1 MILTWVSAVCFCQC
15 MNHTTFTK
23 SYVTLT
29 VPRLH
34 TFVSNYHLK
43 KQLKI
48 NHFYSDFQKNSSVLC
63 TFYIYVV
70 NQFLQIVRHSVA
82 K

>member
-34 TFVSNYHLK
+34 TFVSNYHFK

-48 NHFYSDFQKNSSVLC
+48 KN
-63 TFYIYVV
+63 
-70 NQFLQIVRHSVA
+70 IV
-82 K
+82 